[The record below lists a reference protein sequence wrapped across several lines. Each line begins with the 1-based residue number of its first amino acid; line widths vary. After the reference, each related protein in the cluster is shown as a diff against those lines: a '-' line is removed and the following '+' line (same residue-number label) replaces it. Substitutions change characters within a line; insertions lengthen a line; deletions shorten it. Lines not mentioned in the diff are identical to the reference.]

1 MSDFDTFIVRF
12 LQKNPDLVTT
22 IEYTLN
28 DEKMKITP
36 LLVMSIL
43 GLAFGALGYIMSLG
57 TVSLFGISFI
67 YLGLSGLVLYLLLR
81 YVLKLS
87 LRLQV
92 TMEVILILLFLVFGF
107 MEYKK

>member
-12 LQKNPDLVTT
+12 LQKKPDLVTT

-57 TVSLFGISFI
+57 AVSLFGISFI